1 MRRVL
6 VFLVLAKLIVME
18 KTKDF
23 LLMYSYD
30 MVIILPFQT
39 LHV

>member
-18 KTKDF
+18 KTKDV

-30 MVIILPFQT
+30 MRVC
-39 LHV
+39 HN

>member
-18 KTKDF
+18 KTKDV

-30 MVIILPFQT
+30 MGVCQNWHT
-39 LHV
+39 LF